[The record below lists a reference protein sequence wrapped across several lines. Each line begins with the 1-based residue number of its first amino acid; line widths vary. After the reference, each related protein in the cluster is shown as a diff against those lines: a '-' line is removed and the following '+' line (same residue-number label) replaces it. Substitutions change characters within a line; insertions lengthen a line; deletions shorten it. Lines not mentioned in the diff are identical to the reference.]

1 MLAGKNDRVSDLHR
15 QRADFTYFQQ
25 PDDTWQNKICP
36 ACSAIAGVA
45 RRICTKSV
53 DPEGLSTLVACRLI
67 PLNKC
72 LGVRPISVGEVLRC
86 IIGKAMMRIAGLDV
100 VIAAGSSQV
109 CAGLEGG
116 CKAATHAMRNIFNH
130 EDTEGILLAA
140 NAFNNLNR
148 KAALHNMKFICP
160 ALTTILTNTYQS
172 PTWMFVSGGG
182 KVLTREGTTQGDPLG
197 MAMYALAVTPLIN
210 KRQEL
215 HGNTSQVWF
224 AADATV
230 ASTCQRLGAWW
241 DDLVARGP
249 SFGYYPKASKTFLV
263 VKEEYAEEA
272 ERAFADTS
280 VNITTQGKR
289 HLGAAIGS
297 MAFRDE
303 FVSEKVKRWC
313 KEVELLSQVALS
325 HPHAAFAAYIHGQ
338 ASKWAYISRTIPGIG
353 HLLEPLEQVIQEKFI
368 PTLTGRP
375 SCSKTERSLLALSA
389 RMGGLGLTIPS
400 SHTEHCFEASSK
412 ITAPIAAMIA
422 LQGKDPMS
430 ASIESKAIKSSVRN
444 AKRDNQLAEADAIFN
459 ELPPPQQ
466 RLLACTREKGASSWL
481 SALPIDEH
489 GFFLHKGDF
498 RDALCLRYGWQIS
511 NLPLHCACGDP
522 LSVDH
527 AMCCHKGG
535 FPTLRHNEI
544 RDMSANLLREVCPNT
559 CTEPGLQ
566 PLNSETFQLRTANTD
581 NEARVDIRAEG
592 FWTSAQ
598 VAFFDIRV
606 FHPSAP
612 SYRKKELSAVYRLH
626 ENAKK
631 REYGARIR
639 EVERGAFTPLVL
651 STTGGMAR
659 ECTVFYKRLA
669 DRLAYKRKTNY
680 SLVMTWLRCRIS
692 FALLR
697 SAIRALRGSRSST
710 TALAPMDIPLVTS
723 ESFIH

>member
-1 MLAGKNDRVSDLHR
+1 MVYIYGPICVEEKYGGAVPKKRSKGVCKKAGP
-15 QRADFTYFQQ
+15 Y
-25 PDDTWQNKICP
+25 
-36 ACSAIAGVA
+36 
-45 RRICTKSV
+45 
-53 DPEGLSTLVACRLI
+53 
-67 PLNKC
+67 
-72 LGVRPISVGEVLRC
+72 
-86 IIGKAMMRIAGLDV
+86 
-100 VIAAGSSQV
+100 
-109 CAGLEGG
+109 EGG
-116 CKAATHAMRNIFNH
+116 GVCWVR
-130 EDTEGILLAA
+130 
-140 NAFNNLNR
+140 
-148 KAALHNMKFICP
+148 
-160 ALTTILTNTYQS
+160 TNPPS
-172 PTWMFVSGGG
+172 
-182 KVLTREGTTQGDPLG
+182 
-197 MAMYALAVTPLIN
+197 
-210 KRQEL
+210 
-215 HGNTSQVWF
+215 
-224 AADATV
+224 
-230 ASTCQRLGAWW
+230 STCGKQNSEPNHFVAVL
-241 DDLVARGP
+241 DLIEG
-249 SFGYYPKASKTFLV
+249 SEL
-263 VKEEYAEEA
+263 EA
-272 ERAFADTS
+272 
-280 VNITTQGKR
+280 VL
-289 HLGAAIGS
+289 H
-297 MAFRDE
+297 
-303 FVSEKVKRWC
+303 FVM
-313 KEVELLSQVALS
+313 
-325 HPHAAFAAYIHGQ
+325 
-338 ASKWAYISRTIPGIG
+338 T
-353 HLLEPLEQVIQEKFI
+353 
-368 PTLTGRP
+368 
-375 SCSKTERSLLALSA
+375 
-389 RMGGLGLTIPS
+389 
-400 SHTEHCFEASSK
+400 FEASSK

-444 AKRDNQLAEADAIFN
+444 TKRDNQLAEADAIFN

-481 SALPIDEH
+481 SALPIGEH
-489 GFFLHKGDF
+489 RFFLHKGDF

-511 NLPLHCACGDP
+511 NLPLHCVCGDP

-559 CTEPGLQ
+559 CTKPGLQ

-669 DRLAYKRKTNY
+669 DRLANKRKTNY

-710 TALAPMDIPLVTS
+710 TAPAPVDIPLVTS